1 MIESDV
7 AWMTTEGLYR
17 RNGNMATIQKLR
29 YDIDQEVYTNLE
41 KEKNVHV
48 LTGTIKLFFR

>member
-1 MIESDV
+1 MK
-7 AWMTTEGLYR
+7 MEGLYR

-29 YDIDQEVYTNLE
+29 FDIDQEIYDNLE

-48 LTGTIKLFFR
+48 LTGTVKLFFR